1 MISDTWEYAKRLA
14 LIDDSLN
21 RLESSTRGTAEELAA
36 MSNEIQDL
44 EIRIVRLETAREND
58 RAQMAAEFERF
69 AWSVWRFGFNFL
81 PLTITDNR

>member
-1 MISDTWEYAKRLA
+1 MSWISDTWEYAKRLA
-14 LIDDSLN
+14 LIDDSLD

-36 MSNEIQDL
+36 MSDEIQDL

-69 AWSVWRFGFNFL
+69 ALRMERMAIRPQL
-81 PLTITDNR
+81 PPTDN